1 MKVYARREDRE
12 SAPTKLRFAL
22 LGLPLFSLAPM
33 VNGCMA
39 SRPSFLNDIET
50 EMPCVDPG
58 RLASSIES
66 IHVKFSACGI
76 ELGRPCCKITDTANH
91 CWITWH
97 LPALNEALRVTSM
110 HIFEH
115 VPGKFTLGSFPEL
128 HTEYD
133 RPESNLLESVTLV
146 YWLLKEHRCVTRL
159 HLGEAALFFCCFSA
173 LLCKVLQRNKGLEQV
188 RFRSN
193 DVRGVWRE
201 TRSMNALCSTL
212 GKLSPAL
219 DVLDI
224 NALAP
229 TEVSLGGI
237 AKAVR
242 RGRLHRLR
250 IWHGGSTKFARG
262 LFRAVGY
269 SSCLCELEVEGTKR
283 LPLPNAAILSKALCR
298 NKTLRKLSIQWLEKD
313 AIGTLMTSLKSNTTL
328 EELTFT
334 YSYDEPNLILWE
346 GFEAL
351 RANRS
356 LKSIKLVGVGL
367 INSCALIM
375 ADILKDNNVLE
386 EVSLSDNSIS
396 DLGASALAKAL
407 QLNSTLKRLDISK
420 CMPTYDA
427 LSSFVNALS
436 FNNTVECVRLSDV
449 EVPEDWAPSSALTA
463 DICARLDVSWNTRGL
478 EDWAKS
484 IRQGQHFP
492 RVCIGWTPDTKAS
505 AIVEWFDAMRG
516 GEVWITELI
525 INCPGGVAQDCG
537 EAVASFLENTRTLKK
552 LTVDLDDR
560 SYIFV
565 AAIIR
570 SLTRNKS
577 VTEARFQDYYI
588 IDHLSKALQDL
599 MRTNRTLNLL
609 TFKTLYLK
617 ERAVRSL
624 ARALEEN
631 FVLLTFE
638 LEFTPDVSMYPI
650 YHLLDRNQSL
660 LCRAVERVLGSSA
673 EEESIRA
680 LRLLSTTDSLLDAV
694 VAASGKQREECRR
707 LVEESVRRL

>member
-1 MKVYARREDRE
+1 
-12 SAPTKLRFAL
+12 
-22 LGLPLFSLAPM
+22 M

-39 SRPSFLNDIET
+39 SRPSFLNDIEA

-58 RLASSIES
+58 RIASCIES

-76 ELGRPCCKITDTANH
+76 ELGRPCCKITDTANR

-97 LPALNEALRVTSM
+97 LPALNEALRFTSM

-115 VPGKFTLGSFPEL
+115 VPGKFTLGSFLKL

-133 RPESNLLESVTLV
+133 RPESNLLESVTFV

-159 HLGEAALFFCCFSA
+159 HVGDAALLFCYFPA
-173 LLCKVLQRNKGLEQV
+173 LLCKVLQQNKGLEQV
-188 RFRSN
+188 RFRP
-193 DVRGVWRE
+193 DCMGGVWR
-201 TRSMNALCSTL
+201 RAMNMLCFAL
-212 GKLSPAL
+212 GKLSPVL

-229 TEVSLGGI
+229 TEVSLGAI

-242 RGRLHRLR
+242 RGRLRRLR
-250 IWHGGSTKFARG
+250 IRHGASTKVARG
-262 LFRAVGY
+262 LLRAVGY
-269 SSCLCELEVEGTKR
+269 SSCLRELEVDGNKR

-298 NKTLRKLSIQWLEKD
+298 NKTLRKLSIQGLEKD
-313 AIGTLMTSLKSNTTL
+313 AVGTLLTSLKSNTTL
-328 EELTFT
+328 EEMTFT
-334 YSYDEPNLILWE
+334 HSYDEEPNLIFWE
-346 GFEAL
+346 GLEAL

-386 EVSLSDNSIS
+386 EVSLSENSIS

-407 QLNSTLKRLDISK
+407 QLNSTLKRLDISHF
-420 CMPTYDA
+420 MPTFGAGA
-427 LSSFVNALS
+427 LSSFVHALS
-436 FNNTVECVRLSDV
+436 FNNTVECVRLGEV

-463 DICARLDVSWNTRGL
+463 DICARLDVTWNTRGL

-484 IRQGQHFP
+484 IRQGQHFS
-492 RVCIGWTPDTKAS
+492 RVCVGWTPDTKSS
-505 AIVEWFDAMRG
+505 AIVEWFDAVRA
-516 GEVWITELI
+516 GEVWITELF

-537 EAVASFLENTRTLKK
+537 ESVASFLENTCTLKK
-552 LTVDLDDR
+552 LTVDLDNHR
-560 SYIFV
+560 SYTFV

-570 SLTRNKS
+570 SLARNKS
-577 VTEARFQDYYI
+577 VTEARFHEEYS
-588 IDHLSKALQDL
+588 IDNLSQALQDL

-609 TFKTLYLK
+609 AFKTLYLK

-624 ARALEEN
+624 ARALEDN

-638 LEFTPDVSMYPI
+638 LEYTSDVSMYLI
-650 YHLLDRNQSL
+650 YRVLDRNHSL
-660 LCRAVERVLGSSA
+660 LCRAVECVLGSSA

>member
-1 MKVYARREDRE
+1 MLA
-12 SAPTKLRFAL
+12 
-22 LGLPLFSLAPM
+22 FSFQM

-39 SRPSFLNDIET
+39 SRPNFLNDIET

-76 ELGRPCCKITDTANH
+76 ELGRPCCKITDTANR

-115 VPGKFTLGSFPEL
+115 VTGKFTLSSFPEL

-133 RPESNLLESVTLV
+133 RPESNLLESVTFV

-159 HLGEAALFFCCFSA
+159 HLGDAALLFCCFSA
-173 LLCKVLQRNKGLEQV
+173 LLCKVLQQNKGLEQV
-188 RFRSN
+188 RFRPD

-201 TRSMNALCSTL
+201 TRAMNALCSTL
-212 GKLSPAL
+212 GKLSPIL

-237 AKAVR
+237 AKA
-242 RGRLHRLR
+242 
-250 IWHGGSTKFARG
+250 
-262 LFRAVGY
+262 
-269 SSCLCELEVEGTKR
+269 
-283 LPLPNAAILSKALCR
+283 
-298 NKTLRKLSIQWLEKD
+298 WLEKD
-313 AIGTLMTSLKSNTTL
+313 AIGTLLTSLKSNTTL

-375 ADILKDNNVLE
+375 ADILRDNNVLE

-427 LSSFVNALS
+427 LSSFVHALS
-436 FNNTVECVRLSDV
+436 FNNTVECVRL
-449 EVPEDWAPSSALTA
+449 
-463 DICARLDVSWNTRGL
+463 
-478 EDWAKS
+478 DWAKS
-484 IRQGQHFP
+484 IRHGQHFP
-492 RVCIGWTPDTKAS
+492 RVCVGWTPDTKSS
-505 AIVEWFDAMRG
+505 ATVEWFDAMRG

-537 EAVASFLENTRTLKK
+537 EAVASFLENTCTLKK

-565 AAIIR
+565 AAVIR
-570 SLTRNKS
+570 SLARNKS

-609 TFKTLYLK
+609 AFKTLYLK

-624 ARALEEN
+624 ARALEDN

-638 LEFTPDVSMYPI
+638 LEYTPDVSMYLI
-650 YHLLDRNQSL
+650 YRVLDRNQSL

-707 LVEESVRRL
+707 HVEESVRRL